1 MSQVLRIGDVVRTSY
16 DTGPYLITEIEG
28 PCTCADFLRHLN
40 GDESPSE
47 PHYHLTCEIA
57 GEPRKGS
64 YWLNGYRLDGT
75 SVWSCDRV
83 TQVGAAS
90 KQLELFT

>member
-1 MSQVLRIGDVVRTSY
+1 MNQVLRIGDVVRTSY
-16 DTGPYLITEIEG
+16 GTGPYLITEIEG
-28 PCTCADFLRHLN
+28 PCTCAAYLRHLD

-47 PHYHLTCEIA
+47 PHYHLTCEMVD
-57 GEPRKGS
+57 EPRKGS

-75 SVWSCDRV
+75 SVWSGDRV
-83 TQVGAAS
+83 EKVGAAS